1 MDMDIDFTHADV
13 EEIHIDT
20 MENLV
25 SKLDGSEE
33 FQAEID
39 DIAVGLYQLCS

>member
-1 MDMDIDFTHADV
+1 MDMDIDFTHVVV
-13 EEIHIDT
+13 EEKHID
-20 MENLV
+20 NLI
-25 SKLDGSEE
+25 SELDGNEE